1 MYRILIVED
10 DKVIAEQIGKYLG
23 KWGYEVE
30 AVKDFADVMGQF
42 AAYEPQ
48 LVLLDIGLPFYNGY
62 YWCGEIRKVS
72 QVPIIFISSASDNM
86 NVVMAVNMGGDDF
99 VVKPFDLE
107 ILQVKIQALLRR
119 AYAFTAPGTV
129 LEYRGVLLNMTDMSL
144 SCRKKTDGMPEDR
157 DERQTDVR
165 EQGEGEMRL
174 EEADGETQR
183 DEAGTDKSGAGRE
196 SGGGRIEL
204 TKNEFRILQTLFEAA
219 GGVVSRDMLMKRLW
233 DDECFVDDNTLT
245 VNINRLRKRL
255 AEIGLGDL
263 ILTKKS
269 VGYLLGETEA

>member
-1 MYRILIVED
+1 MYKILIVED
-10 DKVIAEQIGKYLG
+10 DAVIAEQIGKYLE

-30 AVKDFADVMGQF
+30 TVKDFADVTGQF
-42 AAYEPQ
+42 AACGPQ
-48 LVLLDIGLPFYNGY
+48 LVLMDIGLPFYNGY

-107 ILQVKIQALLRR
+107 ILQAKIQALLRR
-119 AYAFTAPGTV
+119 AYAFTTPGTV
-129 LEYRGVLLNMTDMSL
+129 LEYKGILLSMTDMAL
-144 SCRKKTDGMPEDR
+144 SGWNKA
-157 DERQTDVR
+157 
-165 EQGEGEMRL
+165 GESM
-174 EEADGETQR
+174 
-183 DEAGTDKSGAGRE
+183 
-196 SGGGRIEL
+196 RIEL

-245 VNINRLRKRL
+245 VNMNRLRKRL
-255 AEIGLGDL
+255 GEIGLSDL
-263 ILTKKS
+263 IQTKKG
-269 VGYLLGETEA
+269 VGYLLGETG

>member
-1 MYRILIVED
+1 MVED
-10 DKVIAEQIGKYLG
+10 DKVISEQIGKYLG

-30 AVKDFADVMGQF
+30 TVKDFADVMGQF
-42 AAYEPQ
+42 VSCEPQ
-48 LVLLDIGLPFYNGY
+48 LVLMDIGLPFYNGY

-107 ILQVKIQALLRR
+107 ILQAKIQALLRR

-129 LEYRGVLLNMTDMSL
+129 LEYRGVLLNMTDMSI
-144 SCRKKTDGMPEDR
+144 SCFQK
-157 DERQTDVR
+157 
-165 EQGEGEMRL
+165 
-174 EEADGETQR
+174 
-183 DEAGTDKSGAGRE
+183 
-196 SGGGRIEL
+196 RIEL
-204 TKNEFRILQTLFEAA
+204 TKNEFRILQTLFEAS

-255 AEIGLGDL
+255 GEVGLAEL
-263 ILTKKS
+263 IQTKKG
-269 VGYLLGETEA
+269 VGYLLGEAE

>member
-1 MYRILIVED
+1 MYRILVVED
-10 DKVIAEQIGKYLG
+10 DAVIAAQIGKYLA

-30 AVKDFADVMGQF
+30 PVKDFADVMGRF

-48 LVLLDIGLPFYNGY
+48 LVLMDIGLPFYNGY

-99 VVKPFDLE
+99 VTKPFDLE
-107 ILQVKIQALLRR
+107 ILQAKVQALLRR

-144 SCRKKTDGMPEDR
+144 SFRRKE
-157 DERQTDVR
+157 
-165 EQGEGEMRL
+165 
-174 EEADGETQR
+174 
-183 DEAGTDKSGAGRE
+183 KSVSRM
-196 SGGGRIEL
+196 EL

-219 GGVVSRDMLMKRLW
+219 GGIVSRDMLMKRLW

-245 VNINRLRKRL
+245 VNMNRLRKRL
-255 AEIGLGDL
+255 AEIGLSNL
-263 ILTKKS
+263 VQTKKG
-269 VGYLLGETEA
+269 VGYFLVQAEI

>member
-1 MYRILIVED
+1 MYRILVVED
-10 DKVIAEQIGKYLG
+10 DAVIAAQIGKYLA

-30 AVKDFADVMGQF
+30 PVKDFADVMGQF

-48 LVLLDIGLPFYNGY
+48 LVLMDIGLPFYNGY
-62 YWCGEIRKVS
+62 YWCGEIRKIS

-107 ILQVKIQALLRR
+107 ILQAKIQALLRR

-129 LEYRGVLLNMTDMSL
+129 LEYQGVLLNMTDMSI
-144 SCRKKTDGMPEDR
+144 SYHKKGLGAMDGTED
-157 DERQTDVR
+157 DC
-165 EQGEGEMRL
+165 
-174 EEADGETQR
+174 
-183 DEAGTDKSGAGRE
+183 SF
-196 SGGGRIEL
+196 RIEL

-245 VNINRLRKRL
+245 VNMNRLRKRL
-255 AEIGLGDL
+255 AEIGLSHL
-263 ILTKKS
+263 IQTKKG
-269 VGYLLGETEA
+269 VGYLLEG

>member
-1 MYRILIVED
+1 MYRILVVED
-10 DKVIAEQIGKYLG
+10 DKVIAEQIGKFLE
-23 KWGYEVE
+23 KWGYKVE

-107 ILQVKIQALLRR
+107 ILQAKIQALLRR

-144 SCRKKTDGMPEDR
+144 SCRRMPAQAVQKEGAQSGVMHL
-157 DERQTDVR
+157 EG
-165 EQGEGEMRL
+165 QGAEKYVE
-174 EEADGETQR
+174 
-183 DEAGTDKSGAGRE
+183 KE
-196 SGGGRIEL
+196 SGEARIEL

-245 VNINRLRKRL
+245 VNMNRLRKRL
-255 AEIGLGDL
+255 AEIGLADL
-263 ILTKKS
+263 VRTKKG
-269 VGYLLGETEA
+269 VGYLLGEAD

>member
-1 MYRILIVED
+1 MYRILLIED
-10 DKVIAEQIGKYLG
+10 DKIIEEQVRAHLE
-23 KWGYEVE
+23 KWGYQVE
-30 AVKDFADVMGQF
+30 GVRDFANVLADF
-42 AAYEPQ
+42 AGFDPQ

-62 YWCGEIRKVS
+62 YWCGEIRKIS

-107 ILQVKIQALLRR
+107 ILQAKIQALLRR

-129 LEYRGVLLNMTDMSL
+129 LEYQGVLLNMTDMSI
-144 SCRKKTDGMPEDR
+144 SYHKKG
-157 DERQTDVR
+157 
-165 EQGEGEMRL
+165 
-174 EEADGETQR
+174 
-183 DEAGTDKSGAGRE
+183 SGAMNGTE
-196 SGGGRIEL
+196 DDCSFRIEL

-245 VNINRLRKRL
+245 VNMNRLRKRL
-255 AEIGLGDL
+255 AEIGLSQL
-263 ILTKKS
+263 IQTKKG
-269 VGYLLGETEA
+269 VGYLLGGY

>member
-1 MYRILIVED
+1 MYKILVVED
-10 DKVIAEQIGKYLG
+10 DAVISEQIGKFLE

-30 AVKDFADVMGQF
+30 TVKDFADVMAQF
-42 AAYEPQ
+42 VSCEPQ

-62 YWCGEIRKVS
+62 YWCSEIRKVS

-107 ILQVKIQALLRR
+107 ILQAKIQALLRR

-129 LEYRGVLLNMTDMSL
+129 LEYRGVLLNVTDMSL
-144 SCRKKTDGMPEDR
+144 SYQKIQAESVQKE
-157 DERQTDVR
+157 
-165 EQGEGEMRL
+165 EG
-174 EEADGETQR
+174 T
-183 DEAGTDKSGAGRE
+183 
-196 SGGGRIEL
+196 RIEL

-269 VGYLLGETEA
+269 VGYLLGEAD